1 MSTDMTVE
9 EYLSQ
14 TTIDELETRLKSDS
28 ERFTA
33 AEVRM
38 LIERHEH
45 SAAESAYNQS
55 RIASVMQANTQMV
68 ADNQTRWD
76 AMCAQVT
83 YEPPTIVQIGGAA
96 DVQD

>member
-1 MSTDMTVE
+1 MS
-9 EYLSQ
+9 
-14 TTIDELETRLKSDS
+14 TTIDELE
-28 ERFTA
+28 ERMQDEDATFTT

-45 SAAESAYNQS
+45 SAAESTYNQA
-55 RIASVMQANTQMV
+55 RIASVMQANTQML

-83 YEPPTIVQIGGAA
+83 YQPPVIVQIGGAA

>member
-1 MSTDMTVE
+1 MSTDMSVE
-9 EYLSQ
+9 EYVSQ
-14 TTIDELETRLKSDS
+14 TTIDELETRLQSDS

-45 SAAESAYNQS
+45 SAAESAYNQA
-55 RIASVMQANTQMV
+55 RIASVMQASTQMV
-68 ADNQTRWD
+68 TDNQTRWN
-76 AMCAQVT
+76 AMCAQVSYT
-83 YEPPTIVQIGGAA
+83 PPTIVQIGGAA

>member
-1 MSTDMTVE
+1 MSADMSVE
-9 EYLSQ
+9 EYVSQ

-45 SAAESAYNQS
+45 SAAESAYNQA
-55 RIASVMQANTQMV
+55 RIASVMQASTQMV
-68 ADNQTRWD
+68 TDNQTRWD
-76 AMCAQVT
+76 AMCAQVSYT
-83 YEPPTIVQIGGAA
+83 PPTIVQIGGAA

>member
-1 MSTDMTVE
+1 MS
-9 EYLSQ
+9 
-14 TTIDELETRLKSDS
+14 TTIDELE
-28 ERFTA
+28 ERMQDDAATFTT

-45 SAAESAYNQS
+45 SAAESAYNQA
-55 RIASVMQANTQMV
+55 RIASVMQANTQML

-83 YEPPTIVQIGGAA
+83 YQPPVIVQIGGAA

>member
-1 MSTDMTVE
+1 MSTEMTVN

-28 ERFTA
+28 ERFTS

-68 ADNQTRWD
+68 TDNQARWD
-76 AMCAQVT
+76 AMCAQVSYT
-83 YEPPTIVQIGGAA
+83 PPTIVQIGGAA

>member
-1 MSTDMTVE
+1 MSTDMTVD

-38 LIERHEH
+38 LIERHER
-45 SAAESAYNQS
+45 SAAESSYNQA

-68 ADNQTRWD
+68 TDNQARWD
-76 AMCAQVT
+76 AMCAQVSYT
-83 YEPPTIVQIGGAA
+83 PPTIVQIGGAA
-96 DVQD
+96 DVQN